1 MILKMSKLNI
11 SVFLGIFQRYYD
23 LCSGDEVIHESNHN
37 CFMKFVKSIYFFHW
51 RKITILSWFRVLL
64 FVIFAMYEWHQGNLK
79 ASLFLTAL
87 FAENFLIQTK
97 IQTIKKAAEKLQ
109 LDGIL
114 LAQIITANIYALL
127 FPLQITVNHA
137 IELEVVSL

>member
-1 MILKMSKLNI
+1 MAPR
-11 SVFLGIFQRYYD
+11 QP
-23 LCSGDEVIHESNHN
+23 ES
-37 CFMKFVKSIYFFHW
+37 KFV
-51 RKITILSWFRVLL
+51 
-64 FVIFAMYEWHQGNLK
+64 
-79 ASLFLTAL
+79 L

-97 IQTIKKAAEKLQ
+97 IQPIKKAAEKLQ